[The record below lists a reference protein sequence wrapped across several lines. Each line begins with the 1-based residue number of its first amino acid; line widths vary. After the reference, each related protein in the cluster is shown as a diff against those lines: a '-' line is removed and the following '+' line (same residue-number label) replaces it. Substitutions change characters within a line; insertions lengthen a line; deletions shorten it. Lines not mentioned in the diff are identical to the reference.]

1 MDIQIT
7 FDAHDPPRLASF
19 WAEALGYR
27 LQPPPEGFDSW
38 DAWADSQG
46 MPEDERS
53 NWAALVDP
61 DEGRPRIY
69 FQRVPEAKTVKNRVH
84 LDVNVGGPSG
94 TPTEERRP
102 RVRAAVKRLVGLGA
116 TEVLTTEENGEYCT
130 LMTDPEGN
138 EFCLQ

>member
-7 FDAHDPPRLASF
+7 FDAHDPRKLASF

-27 LQPPPEGFDSW
+27 IQPPPEGFDSW
-38 DAWADSQG
+38 DAWADSKGIPSEQ
-46 MPEDERS
+46 RS
-53 NWAALVDP
+53 DWAALVDP

-94 TPTEERRP
+94 APIEERRP
-102 RVRAAVKRLVGLGA
+102 LVQAEVKRLVGLGA
-116 TEVLTTEENGEYCT
+116 TEVRTAEENGEYWT